1 MALAAP
7 SSQKASD
14 RPIAFVLDDQTDPQ
28 ASPVQLSL
36 VIRPEELTR
45 TEPSRLATHH
55 TFGGAFAD
63 SFGAGVSTISLSGVT
78 GWRRMVGD
86 SQQAGG
92 ADGEERFRQLR
103 DQVFAGWHARR
114 HAAVNSG
121 QDPAAV
127 RLVLADGLDKFAV
140 VVAPN
145 SFTLRRSRS
154 RPLLCQ
160 FQIQLTVLSDS
171 IDAASPA
178 LDFDGRSSPLS
189 GLESLAASIDKITGY
204 VQDVQE
210 YIDATLVAPVKGF
223 MDQTATLYRSVDR
236 AVRSVDGVAGS
247 LITTAQLSAQA
258 GMNLFRSLGAV
269 VNLPTRIRSRMM
281 QVSSA
286 YSNVW
291 CVLNNTLRNKAF
303 YDDYSPL
310 YGSSNCSSTFGGRPL
325 SPLAGTNP
333 FAAFAGA
340 AAAKPQQVQVTP
352 ASRAALGALATAD
365 PVLAPL
371 GVPALGD
378 LVSTINAGMVVA

>member
-14 RPIAFVLDDQTDPQ
+14 RPIAFVLDDQTDLQ

-55 TFGGAFAD
+55 TFGGAYVD
-63 SFGAGVSTISLSGVT
+63 SFGAGVSTISLSGIT

-86 SQQAGG
+86 SQQSGG

-103 DQVFAGWHARR
+103 DHVFAGWHARR
-114 HAAVNSG
+114 LAAVNSG
-121 QDPAAV
+121 QDPADV
-127 RLVLADGLDKFAV
+127 RLVFADGLDKFAV

-145 SFTLRRSRS
+145 SFALRRNKS

-171 IDAASPA
+171 IDEPKASA
-178 LDFDGRSSPLS
+178 LVLPGSVELT
-189 GLESLAASIDKITGY
+189 GLESLAASIDKIVGY
-204 VQDVQE
+204 VQDVQD
-210 YIDATLVAPVKGF
+210 YIDSTLVAPVKGF
-223 MDQTATLYRSVDR
+223 MNQTAKVYRAVDR
-236 AVRSVDGVAGS
+236 AVRSVDGVAAS
-247 LITTAQLSAQA
+247 MIDVAQLSAQA

-269 VNLPTRIRSRMM
+269 ANLPTRIRSRMM

-325 SPLAGTNP
+325 SPLAGTNA
-333 FAAFAGA
+333 FAAFAGDA
-340 AAAKPQQVQVTP
+340 ATKAQPVRVD
-352 ASRAALGALATAD
+352 SSGRAAMGALAGTD

-371 GVPALGD
+371 GTAALGN
-378 LVSTINAGMVVA
+378 LVSTINAGLAVS